1 MTDKVFVDTNVF
13 VCLFDRDA
21 RVKQARAAALVEEE
35 AEAIVISTQVLQ
47 EFYVTVTRKLGKP
60 LPEPE
65 AEAAVRRL
73 AALSVVDIDVDLV
86 LAAVTS
92 SRRHRISYWDA
103 LIVEAALRGE
113 CRRLLTED
121 LQHGRRFGDLTVENP
136 FLDA

>member
-1 MTDKVFVDTNVF
+1 M
-13 VCLFDRDA
+13 
-21 RVKQARAAALVEEE
+21 
-35 AEAIVISTQVLQ
+35 ISTQVLQ

-60 LPEPE
+60 LPKPE

-73 AALSVVDIDVDLV
+73 AALSVVDTDVDLV

-121 LQHGRRFGDLTVENP
+121 LQHGRRFAGLTVENP

>member
-13 VCLFDRDA
+13 VYLFDRDA
-21 RVKQARAAALVEEE
+21 RVKRARAAALVEEE

-65 AEAAVRRL
+65 AGAAVRRL
-73 AALSVVDIDVDLV
+73 AALSVVDTDVDLV